1 MTEFQG
7 WPKTPRLFRDM
18 TVTEKIDGT
27 NGAIHIEMI
36 EHDAYALH
44 DTRPGMFM
52 VGDDLYLVAAQSRKR
67 LIDPGDDNYGFARW
81 VRDNAEALV
90 TTLGE
95 GIHFGEWWGQG
106 IQRNYGMTEK
116 RFSLFNRH
124 RWAYVKL
131 NDYCP
136 PQLDVV
142 PVIYEGPFDTS
153 VVTHCLGGLSR
164 HGSVAA
170 PGFMRPEGVIIYHA
184 AARSMFKAL
193 IENDDA
199 PKGETNG

>member
-1 MTEFQG
+1 MTEFVG

-27 NGAIHIEMI
+27 NGAIHIEKI
-36 EHDAYALH
+36 SRDLNA
-44 DTRPGMFM
+44 DDIRPGKIM
-52 VGDDLYLVAAQSRKR
+52 VGDDAYIVTAQSRKR
-67 LIDPGDDNYGFARW
+67 LIDPSDDNHGFAAW
-81 VRDNAEALV
+81 VRDNAESLV
-90 TTLGE
+90 TVLGE
-95 GIHFGEWWGQG
+95 GIRFGEWWGQG
-106 IQRNYGMTEK
+106 IQRNYGMTQK

-124 RWAYVKL
+124 KWSDVRL
-131 NDYCP
+131 HHYCP

-142 PVIYEGPFDTS
+142 PAIYEGPFETAA
-153 VVTHCLGGLSR
+153 VRHCLDVLSE
-164 HGSVAA
+164 HGSVAV